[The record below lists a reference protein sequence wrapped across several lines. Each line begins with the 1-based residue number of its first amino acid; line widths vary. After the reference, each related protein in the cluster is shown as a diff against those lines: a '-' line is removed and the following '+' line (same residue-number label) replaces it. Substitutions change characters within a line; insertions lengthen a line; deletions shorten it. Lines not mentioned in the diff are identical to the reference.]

1 MPKLTPYP
9 YSSRLAGASRS
20 RGMIVL
26 SEFTH
31 QYRHHLSNFPKIR
44 QLFSS
49 SGFHIHEK
57 PRHDTHNYNL
67 NLQEVDVGGLLIQDN
82 SRLHGR
88 FYLNIYCPHGDREM
102 ERNRRCRS
110 I

>member
-9 YSSRLAGASRS
+9 YGSGLAGANRS
-20 RGMIVL
+20 RGTIVL

-31 QYRHHLSNFPKIR
+31 QYCHHLSNFPKIR

-49 SGFHIHEK
+49 SGFDIHEK
-57 PRHDTHNYNL
+57 PRHDIHNYNL

-82 SRLHGR
+82 SRLHVR
-88 FYLNIYCPHGDREM
+88 FYLNIYCPHGGREM
-102 ERNRRCRS
+102 ERKRRRR